1 MSFRGTGTVGTKGKT
16 RKVRKNATRKVAG
29 VSGPV
34 KAYVKKAIHR
44 QIENKS
50 YQVQWSQTMGGY
62 NSSNTLYVFPLTPYV
77 GGLNIGQGVTQ
88 STRVGN
94 KIRAMKLGWNF
105 ILSLRPYDVAT
116 NPAPQPCEAQLMIC
130 SLQAAKGEL
139 PTSTDIANLYQS
151 NASSIAPSGQLI
163 DLTQKLNTDL
173 FQIHKVM
180 RFKIGFSSNSGT
192 GSNAAYQSYNNN
204 DYKINVERRLNLTKY
219 CPKIITWNDNIA
231 TPTSRCVFALWNI
244 VPSTG
249 GTSFGAGVTP
259 VRLDSTV
266 IIDYEDA

>member
-29 VSGPV
+29 VSGSV

-50 YQVQWSQTMGGY
+50 YQVQWSQTMGGF
-62 NSSNTLYVFPLTPYV
+62 NSSNTLYAFPLTPYV

-116 NPAPQPCEAQLMIC
+116 NPAPQPCEVQLMIC

-204 DYKINVERRLNLTKY
+204 DYKINIERRLNLTKY

-231 TPTSRCVFALWNI
+231 TPTSRCVFALWN
-244 VPSTG
+244 VTPSTG